1 MNRNHQSQ
9 NNQNHTARGHH
20 NPARRSMHSSAA
32 FNPRV
37 ENSADY
43 NYTQYVSAN
52 PNHYHNDND
61 LYDTSGPDRD
71 YNYRSDGPGPIEL
84 ESGKNEVKKSYE
96 GIGPKG
102 YKRADRSIEE
112 DICEMLMQ
120 DRYVDAENISVT
132 VENGIVKLGGTVMGR
147 HEKFKI
153 EEIAEIASGVN
164 DIVNEIRV
172 VKN

>member
-1 MNRNHQSQ
+1 MNRNHPSQ
-9 NNQNHTARGHH
+9 NNQNHTGRGHY
-20 NPARRSMHSSAA
+20 NSSAA
-32 FNPRV
+32 FNPSL

-84 ESGKNEVKKSYE
+84 ESGKKELKKTYE

-132 VENGIVKLGGTVMGR
+132 VENGIVKLGGTVKVR
-147 HEKFKI
+147 HDKFKI
-153 EEIAEIASGVN
+153 EEIAEVASGVT